1 MYSTMT
7 KGRPFSIYCI
17 ILFLC
22 TEARENNHILLQ
34 RGMCLSQKWSTA
46 PFCPP
51 VHRAA
56 RPYGLC
62 VLYDTAARVSEICS
76 LCIEDVRFE
85 NPPHIRIMGNGMKVR
100 AGPILPATA
109 KNEKTR
115 SQLAAGK
122 LKHSENSRKKL
133 KIPLKNCKTGR
144 QGRENA
150 HQAAQQKKPNRLKMV
165 GHLYKTHLENRS
177 STSLILCDTTKKR
190 ACDIL
195 YVTGSWCAGRD
206 SNPRPSDS

>member
-1 MYSTMT
+1 MITFCYNAVCAFH
-7 KGRPFSIYCI
+7 KNGPLHR
-17 ILFLC
+17 
-22 TEARENNHILLQ
+22 
-34 RGMCLSQKWSTA
+34 
-46 PFCPP
+46 FCPP

-62 VLYDTAARVSEICS
+62 VLYDTAARVSKICN
-76 LCIEDVRFE
+76 LRIEDVRFE
-85 NPPHIRIMGNGMKVR
+85 NPPHIRIMGKGMKVR
-100 AGPILPATA
+100 AVPILPATA
-109 KNEKTR
+109 KNEKTPQPMGNWLR
-115 SQLAAGK
+115 GNG
-122 LKHSENSRKKL
+122 KHSENSRKKL

-177 STSLILCDTTKKR
+177 STSLVLCDTTKTR

-195 YVTGSWCAGRD
+195 YVTGFWCA
-206 SNPRPSDS
+206 